1 MTTNTR
7 EFTKNPIFTAWL
19 NVSKK
24 GEQYISG
31 RTAEGEK
38 LVGFINSMK
47 NNPKEPDMRFYKPT
61 AAGLGK
67 EFFSLWVN
75 VSKNGKKYLTGKI
88 DGNRVVGFINSKAT
102 PGGKIPYFN
111 VYESDSEPQKAAEPA
126 PQEEM
131 DLPFA

>member
-19 NVSKK
+19 NVSQK
-24 GEQYISG
+24 GGQYISG
-31 RTAEGEK
+31 RTPEGEK
-38 LVGFINSMK
+38 LTGFINGK
-47 NNPKEPDMRFYKPT
+47 KKNPKEPDMRFYKPT
-61 AAGLGK
+61 AEGLGD
-67 EFFSLWVN
+67 EVFSLWVN

-88 DGNRVVGFINSKAT
+88 NGNRVVGFINTKAT

-111 VYESDSEPQKAAEPA
+111 VYESDSEPKAAEPA